1 MLSRWFQRRAE
12 QPPRPPAPPSP
23 PASAPA
29 LTLNLIEAQRS
40 QAIIDLAVAGGER
53 YQSTIR
59 DVDAAAGLMIIDEVF
74 PAGLAARSGQALTV
88 TLRWNTRRESFVGR
102 FAGPLAEGT
111 GYQVQLPPTVGYA
124 QRRAAF
130 RLRLPL
136 QRSATASFHAPGQH
150 HYEAAVVDISIAGIR
165 LQSTA
170 PVLLRGGDIV
180 EELQF
185 VLLGQHFHC
194 RAEVR
199 YVNYHREGTE
209 FGAKLLDLGT
219 PQQRTLARAIMQL
232 ERQQV
237 QRLRVG

>member
-12 QPPRPPAPPSP
+12 HPPMQPAPPP
-23 PASAPA
+23 PPSSAPA

-74 PAGLAARSGQALTV
+74 PAGLTARPGQALTV
-88 TLRWNTRRESFVGR
+88 ALRWNTRRESFVGH
-102 FAGPLAEGT
+102 FAGPLSEGS
-111 GYQVQLPPTVGYA
+111 GYQVKLPPTVGYA

-136 QRSATASFHAPGQH
+136 QRNAPASFHAPGQH
-150 HYEAAVVDISIAGIR
+150 HHEAAVVDISIAGIR
-165 LQSTA
+165 LQSAA
-170 PVLLRGGDIV
+170 PVLLRCGDIV

-185 VLLGQHFHC
+185 ALLGQHFLC

-209 FGAKLLDLGT
+209 FGAKLLDLGA
-219 PQQRTLARAIMQL
+219 PQQRALARVIMQL